1 MTTLF
6 VILFILSIVIA
17 IALYIHFSKKT
28 NILTTEKAVLE
39 SQNQQ
44 LQIEISSQKSTIT
57 TLEQDLR
64 KINEELQIKLT
75 ELSSAQTQI
84 DLQTSE
90 LKKLQN
96 DLLNIQNENKQLNT
110 ENASYRQKIQ
120 NLEELLAQQKE
131 EMTQLHQKLQKDFEI
146 ITNKLLEQSTQ
157 KLSEQN
163 LQVISNT
170 ISPIKEYLQQVKD
183 LEQKIQRYYDTEN
196 KERSSLKT
204 IIEELTKRSDEVKL
218 TAERLANALTTEVKN
233 QGNWGELILE
243 RILEL
248 SGLEEGREYTI
259 QKKFDDKNPDVIINL
274 PDNKHIIIDS
284 KVTLN
289 ALIDF
294 QSAQSEEEKKL
305 NLKRIIESIQ
315 SHINNLSSKDYEK
328 ITNLYSVDFVLM
340 FIPIESVFSIIQQY
354 KNYQNEDIFS
364 YAIRKRIIIV
374 TPTSLIATLKT
385 IYFIW
390 QQEKRR
396 KDFENILSEI
406 EKLYDKL
413 RTFTDYFA
421 DLEKA
426 LQQAQKKFND
436 AKSSLMEGKGNAM
449 SIIENKIKPYIN
461 PKKPITNFL
470 PKEDES

>member
-1 MTTLF
+1 MITLL
-6 VILFILSIVIA
+6 VIAFLLSIIIA
-17 IALYIHFSKKT
+17 IVLYIHFTNKT
-28 NILTTEKAVLE
+28 NVLTTEKAVLE

-44 LQIEISSQKSTIT
+44 LKIEISSQKSTIN
-57 TLEQDLR
+57 TLEQDLK
-64 KINEELQIKLT
+64 KINDELQKKLT
-75 ELSSAQTQI
+75 DLSSANTQI
-84 DLQTSE
+84 DLQSSE

-96 DLLNIQNENKQLNT
+96 ELLTIQNENKQLNT
-110 ENASYRQKIQ
+110 ENASYRQKVQ

-131 EMTQLHQKLQKDFEI
+131 EMLQLHQKLQKDFEI

-163 LQVISNT
+163 LQVINNS
-170 ISPIKEYLQQVKD
+170 ISPIKEYLQQVKEI
-183 LEQKIQRYYDTEN
+183 EQKIQRYYDTEN

-218 TAERLANALTTEVKN
+218 TAERLAKALTMEVKK

-248 SGLEEGREYTI
+248 SGLEKDREYTI
-259 QKKFDDKNPDVIINL
+259 QTKFDDKNPDVIINL

-289 ALIDF
+289 ALIEF
-294 QSAQSEEEKKL
+294 NSAQTEEEKTLYAK
-305 NLKRIIESIQ
+305 KIISSVQ
-315 SHINNLSSKDYEK
+315 SHINTLSSKDYEK
-328 ITNLYSVDFVLM
+328 ILQLYSVDFVLM
-340 FIPIESVFSIIQQY
+340 FIPIESIFSIIQQY
-354 KNYQNEDIFS
+354 QVEDIFS
-364 YAIRKRIIIV
+364 YAIRKKIIIV

-396 KDFENILSEI
+396 KDFENILMEI

-413 RTFTDYFA
+413 RIFMNYFTE
-421 DLEKA
+421 LEKA

-436 AKSSLMEGKGNAM
+436 AKSSLSEGKGNAM
-449 SIIENKIKPYIN
+449 SILENKIKPYIN
-461 PKKPITNFL
+461 PKKPITDFL
-470 PKEDES
+470 PKENEN